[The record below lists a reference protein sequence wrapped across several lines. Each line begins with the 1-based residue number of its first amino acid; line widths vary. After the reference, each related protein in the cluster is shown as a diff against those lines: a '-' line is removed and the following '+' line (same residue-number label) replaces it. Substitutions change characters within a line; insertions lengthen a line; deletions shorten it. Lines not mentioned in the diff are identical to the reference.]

1 MITGI
6 NEFKILI
13 KHVSCKCDCKF
24 DSRICNSVQSWNND
38 KCRNECNNPKEH
50 HACKKY
56 YIWNSS
62 MVAKM
67 VNI

>member
-6 NEFKILI
+6 NELKTLI

-38 KCRNECNNPKEH
+38 KCPISVIILKSTMR
-50 HACKKY
+50 
-56 YIWNSS
+56 
-62 MVAKM
+62 AK
-67 VNI
+67 NIIFGILLWLQKW